1 MRPKLE
7 EMTLREK
14 IGQTGMPSPT
24 HLREGVLECGDI
36 VVRVVSISIYL
47 QQISNKKAS
56 PMGRLFSLP

>member
-24 HLREGVLECGDI
+24 HLMDGIAECGSYTSYFQKYPFI
-36 VVRVVSISIYL
+36 
-47 QQISNKKAS
+47 
-56 PMGRLFSLP
+56 